1 VAKYEAMKKI
11 KCIILDDEPLAVEL
25 LKNYADKLLQLEVVL
40 ATTDVFEV
48 IGFLQKQTVDLI
60 FIDIQ
65 MPELSGIQLMQMFN
79 KDNYFIV
86 TTAYANYALE
96 SYDYRV
102 VDYLLK
108 PITFDKFHKAVT
120 KLTDFVT
127 LEAKETSSY
136 LFVKVDGKQVK
147 INPEE
152 IYFIEGLSD
161 YIRIHLQ
168 SERLIILDNLK
179 DFINKLPAKDFMRI
193 HKSYI
198 IQLDKIKS
206 IDGNMIYHALGA
218 TPIGETYKSEVKKW
232 VGNKE

>member
-1 VAKYEAMKKI
+1 MKKI

-25 LKNYADKLLQLEVVL
+25 LKSYADKQLQLEVVL

-48 IGFLQKQTVDLI
+48 IDYLQKQTVDLI

-65 MPELSGIQLMQMFN
+65 MPELSGIQVMKMFN

-108 PITFDKFHKAVT
+108 PISFDKFHKSVQ
-120 KLTDFVT
+120 KFTDFVT
-127 LEAKETSSY
+127 LETHNH
-136 LFVKVDGKQVK
+136 LFVKVDGRQVK
-147 INPEE
+147 INPKD
-152 IYFIEGLSD
+152 IIFIEGLSD
-161 YIRIHLQ
+161 YIRIHLLN
-168 SERLIILDNLK
+168 ERLIVLDNLK
-179 DFINKLPAKDFMRI
+179 DFINKLPSKEFMRI

-206 IDGNMIYHALGA
+206 IDGNMIYHDLGS
-218 TPIGETYKSEVKKW
+218 TPIGETYKNEVKKW
-232 VGNKE
+232 IGNRE

>member
-1 VAKYEAMKKI
+1 MKKI

-25 LKNYADKLLQLEVVL
+25 LKSYADKQLQLEVVL
-40 ATTDVFEV
+40 ATTNVFEV
-48 IGFLQKQTVDLI
+48 IDYLQKQTVDLI

-65 MPELSGIQLMQMFN
+65 MPELSGIQVMQMFN

-108 PITFDKFHKAVT
+108 PISFDKFHKSVQ
-120 KLTDFVT
+120 KFTDFVT
-127 LEAKETSSY
+127 LETHNH
-136 LFVKVDGKQVK
+136 LFVKVDGRQVK
-147 INPEE
+147 INPKD
-152 IYFIEGLSD
+152 IIFIEGLSD
-161 YIRIHLQ
+161 YIRIHLLN
-168 SERLIILDNLK
+168 ERLIVLDNLK
-179 DFINKLPAKDFMRI
+179 DFINKLPSKEFMRI

-206 IDGNMIYHALGA
+206 IDGNMIYHDLGS
-218 TPIGETYKSEVKKW
+218 TPIGETYKNEVKKW
-232 VGNKE
+232 IGNRE

>member
-1 VAKYEAMKKI
+1 MKKI
-11 KCIILDDEPLAVEL
+11 KCVIIDDEPLAVEL
-25 LKNYADKLLQLEVVL
+25 LKNYAEKHLQLEVVL
-40 ATTDVFEV
+40 ATTIAFDAVK
-48 IGFLQKQTVDLI
+48 FLQEHSVDLI

-65 MPELSGIQLMQMFN
+65 MPELSGIQVMQMFN

-86 TTAYANYALE
+86 TTAYADYALE

-108 PITFDKFHKAVT
+108 PITFDKFHKAVQ
-120 KLTDFVT
+120 KFTDFAT
-127 LEAKETSSY
+127 LEASDY

-147 INPEE
+147 INPKD

-168 SERLIILDNLK
+168 NERLIVLDNLK
-179 DFINKLPAKDFMRI
+179 DFIHKLPSKAFMRI

-206 IDGNMIYHALGA
+206 IDGNLIYHALGS
-218 TPIGETYKSEVKKW
+218 TPIGETYKSEIRKW
-232 VGNKE
+232 IATKE

>member
-1 VAKYEAMKKI
+1 MKKI

>member
-1 VAKYEAMKKI
+1 MKKI

-25 LKNYADKLLQLEVVL
+25 LKSYADKQLQLEVVL

-48 IGFLQKQTVDLI
+48 IDYLQKQTVDLI

-65 MPELSGIQLMQMFN
+65 MPELSGIQVMQMFN

-102 VDYLLK
+102 IDYLLK
-108 PITFDKFHKAVT
+108 PISFDKFHKSVQ
-120 KLTDFVT
+120 KFTDFVT
-127 LEAKETSSY
+127 LETHNH
-136 LFVKVDGKQVK
+136 LFVKVDGRQVK
-147 INPEE
+147 INPKD
-152 IYFIEGLSD
+152 IIFIEGLSD
-161 YIRIHLQ
+161 YIRIHLPN
-168 SERLIILDNLK
+168 ERLIVLDNLK
-179 DFINKLPAKDFMRI
+179 DFINKLPSKEFMRI

-206 IDGNMIYHALGA
+206 IDGNMIYHDLGS
-218 TPIGETYKSEVKKW
+218 TPIGETYKNEVKKW
-232 VGNKE
+232 IGNRE

>member
-1 VAKYEAMKKI
+1 MKKI

-25 LKNYADKLLQLEVVL
+25 LKSYADKQLQLEVVL

-48 IGFLQKQTVDLI
+48 IDYLQKQTVDLI

-65 MPELSGIQLMQMFN
+65 MPELSGIQVMKMFN

-86 TTAYANYALE
+86 TTAYANYVLE

-108 PITFDKFHKAVT
+108 PISFDKFHKSVQ
-120 KLTDFVT
+120 KFTDFVT
-127 LEAKETSSY
+127 LETHNH
-136 LFVKVDGKQVK
+136 LFVKVDGRQVK
-147 INPEE
+147 INPKD
-152 IYFIEGLSD
+152 IIFIEGLSD
-161 YIRIHLQ
+161 YIRIHLLN
-168 SERLIILDNLK
+168 ERLIVLDNLK
-179 DFINKLPAKDFMRI
+179 DFINKLPSKEFMRI

-206 IDGNMIYHALGA
+206 IDGNMIYHDLGS
-218 TPIGETYKSEVKKW
+218 TPIGETYKNEVKKW
-232 VGNKE
+232 IGNRE

>member
-1 VAKYEAMKKI
+1 MKKI
-11 KCIILDDEPLAVEL
+11 KCIILDDEPLAVDL
-25 LKNYADKLLQLEVVL
+25 LKSYADKQLQLEVVL

-48 IGFLQKQTVDLI
+48 IDYLQKQTVDLI

-108 PITFDKFHKAVT
+108 PISFDKFHKSVQ
-120 KLTDFVT
+120 KFTDFVT
-127 LEAKETSSY
+127 LETNDY
-136 LFVKVDGKQVK
+136 LFVKVDGRQVK
-147 INPEE
+147 INPKD
-152 IYFIEGLSD
+152 IVYIEGLSD
-161 YIRIHLQ
+161 YIRIHLPN
-168 SERLIILDNLK
+168 ERLIVLDNLK
-179 DFINKLPAKDFMRI
+179 EFINKLPSKEFMRI

-206 IDGNMIYHALGA
+206 IDGNMIYHELGS
-218 TPIGETYKSEVKKW
+218 TPIGETYKNEVKKW
-232 VGNKE
+232 IGNRE

>member
-1 VAKYEAMKKI
+1 MKKI

-25 LKNYADKLLQLEVVL
+25 LKSYTDKQLQLEIVL

-48 IGFLQKQTVDLI
+48 IDYLQKQTVDLI

-79 KDNYFIV
+79 KENYFIV
-86 TTAYANYALE
+86 TTAYADYALE

-108 PITFDKFHKAVT
+108 PISFDKFHKSVQKFTA
-120 KLTDFVT
+120 FVT
-127 LEAKETSSY
+127 LENNNR
-136 LFVKVDGKQVK
+136 LFVKVDGRQIK
-147 INPEE
+147 INPKD
-152 IYFIEGLSD
+152 IIFIEGLSD
-161 YIRIHLQ
+161 YIRIHLLN
-168 SERLIILDNLK
+168 ERLIVLDNLK
-179 DFINKLPAKDFMRI
+179 DFINKLPSKEFMRI

-206 IDGNMIYHALGA
+206 IDGNMIYHDLGS
-218 TPIGETYKSEVKKW
+218 TPIGETYKNNVKKW
-232 VGNKE
+232 IGNKE

>member
-1 VAKYEAMKKI
+1 MKKI
-11 KCIILDDEPLAVEL
+11 KCLILDDEPLAVEL
-25 LKNYADKLLQLEVVL
+25 LTKYAEKLLQLEVIL

-48 IGFLQKQTVDLI
+48 IDLLQKQSVDLI

-86 TTAYANYALE
+86 ATAYANYALE

-108 PITFDKFHKAVT
+108 PVTFDKFHKAVT
-120 KLTDFVT
+120 KFTDFVS
-127 LEAKETSSY
+127 LESKEAVDH

-147 INPEE
+147 INPKD

-168 SERLIILDNLK
+168 NERLIVLDNLK
-179 DFINKLPAKDFMRI
+179 DFINKLPSKEFMRI

-206 IDGNMIYHALGA
+206 IDGNMIYHELGF
-218 TPIGETYKSEVKKW
+218 TPIGETYRTEIKKW
-232 VGNKE
+232 IGNKD

>member
-1 VAKYEAMKKI
+1 MKNI
-11 KCIILDDEPLAVEL
+11 KCIILDDEPLAVAL
-25 LKNYADKLLQLEVVL
+25 LKNYAEKLLQLEVVL
-40 ATTDVFEV
+40 ATTEVFEV
-48 IGFLQKQTVDLI
+48 IEFLQKNAVDLI

-108 PITFDKFHKAVT
+108 PISFDKFHKAVS
-120 KLTDFVT
+120 KFNDFVT
-127 LEAKETSSY
+127 LEAKKTNNH

-147 INPEE
+147 ISPDD

-168 SERLIILDNLK
+168 NERLIVLDNLK
-179 DFINKLPAKDFMRI
+179 DFINKLPSNEFMRI

-198 IQLDKIKS
+198 IQLEKIKS
-206 IDGNMIYHALGA
+206 IDGNLIYHALGS
-218 TPIGETYKSEVKKW
+218 TPIGETYKNEIKRWIESK
-232 VGNKE
+232 N

>member
-1 VAKYEAMKKI
+1 MKKI

-25 LKNYADKLLQLEVVL
+25 LKSYADKQLQLEVVL

-48 IGFLQKQTVDLI
+48 IEYLQKKTVDLI

-108 PITFDKFHKAVT
+108 PISFDKFHKSVQ
-120 KLTDFVT
+120 KFTDFVT
-127 LEAKETSSY
+127 LETNDY
-136 LFVKVDGKQVK
+136 LFVKVDGRQVK
-147 INPEE
+147 INPKD
-152 IYFIEGLSD
+152 IVYIEGLSD
-161 YIRIHLQ
+161 YIRIHLPN
-168 SERLIILDNLK
+168 ERLIVLDNLK
-179 DFINKLPAKDFMRI
+179 EFINKLPSKEFMRI

-206 IDGNMIYHALGA
+206 IDGNMIYHELGS
-218 TPIGETYKSEVKKW
+218 TPIGETYKNEVKKW
-232 VGNKE
+232 IGNRE

>member
-1 VAKYEAMKKI
+1 MKKI

-25 LKNYADKLLQLEVVL
+25 LKSYANKLLQLEVVL

-48 IGFLQKQTVDLI
+48 IDYLQKQKVDLI

-65 MPELSGIQLMQMFN
+65 MPELSGIQVMQMFN

-108 PITFDKFHKAVT
+108 PISFDKFHKSIQ
-120 KLTDFVT
+120 KFTDFVT
-127 LEAKETSSY
+127 LENNTH
-136 LFVKVDGKQVK
+136 LFVKVDGRQVK
-147 INPEE
+147 INPKD
-152 IYFIEGLSD
+152 IIFIEGLSD
-161 YIRIHLQ
+161 YIRIHLLN
-168 SERLIILDNLK
+168 ERLIVLDNLK
-179 DFINKLPAKDFMRI
+179 DFINKLPSKEFMRI

-206 IDGNMIYHALGA
+206 IDGNMIYHDLGS
-218 TPIGETYKSEVKKW
+218 TPIGETYKNEVKKW
-232 VGNKE
+232 IGNKE

>member
-1 VAKYEAMKKI
+1 MKKI
-11 KCIILDDEPLAVEL
+11 KCIILDDEPLAVAL
-25 LKNYADKLLQLEVVL
+25 LKNYADKVLPLDVVL
-40 ATTDVFEV
+40 ATTDVFEA
-48 IGFLQKQTVDLI
+48 IEFLQKQSVDLI

-86 TTAYANYALE
+86 ATAYADYALE

-108 PITFDKFHKAVT
+108 PITFDKFHKAVA
-120 KLTDFVT
+120 KFTDFVS
-127 LEAKETSSY
+127 LETSNC

-147 INPEE
+147 INPKD

-168 SERLIILDNLK
+168 NERLIVLDNLK
-179 DFINKLPAKDFMRI
+179 DFINKLPSKEFMRI

-206 IDGNMIYHALGA
+206 IDGNLIYHELGS
-218 TPIGETYKSEVKKW
+218 TPIGETYKTEVKRW
-232 VGNKE
+232 IGNRD

>member
-1 VAKYEAMKKI
+1 MKKI

-25 LKNYADKLLQLEVVL
+25 LKSYAGKQLQLEVVL
-40 ATTDVFEV
+40 ATTDVFEA
-48 IGFLQKQTVDLI
+48 IDHLQKQTIDLV

-86 TTAYANYALE
+86 TTAYADYALQ

-108 PITFDKFHKAVT
+108 PISFDKFHKAIQ
-120 KLTDFVT
+120 KFTDFVT
-127 LEAKETSSY
+127 LEANPH
-136 LFVKVDGKQVK
+136 LFVKVDGRQVK
-147 INPEE
+147 INPED
-152 IYFIEGLSD
+152 IIFIEGLSD
-161 YIRIHLQ
+161 YIRIHLAN
-168 SERLIILDNLK
+168 ERFIVLDNLK
-179 DFINKLPAKDFMRI
+179 DFINRLPAKEFMRI

-198 IQLDKIKS
+198 IRLDKIKS
-206 IDGNMIYHALGA
+206 IDGNLVYHTSGSI
-218 TPIGETYKSEVKKW
+218 PIGETYKQEVKKW

>member
-1 VAKYEAMKKI
+1 MKKI

-25 LKNYADKLLQLEVVL
+25 LKSYADKQLQLEVVL

-48 IGFLQKQTVDLI
+48 IDYLQKQTVDLI

-108 PITFDKFHKAVT
+108 PISFDKFHKSAQ
-120 KLTDFVT
+120 KFTDFVT
-127 LEAKETSSY
+127 LETHNH
-136 LFVKVDGKQVK
+136 LFVKVDGRQVK
-147 INPEE
+147 INPKD
-152 IYFIEGLSD
+152 IIFIEGLSD
-161 YIRIHLQ
+161 YIRIHMPN
-168 SERLIILDNLK
+168 ERLVVLDNLK
-179 DFINKLPAKDFMRI
+179 DFINKLPSKEFMRI

-206 IDGNMIYHALGA
+206 IDGNMIYHELGS
-218 TPIGETYKSEVKKW
+218 TPIGETYKNEVKKW
-232 VGNKE
+232 IGNKE

>member
-1 VAKYEAMKKI
+1 MKKI

-25 LKNYADKLLQLEVVL
+25 LKSYADKQLQLEVVL

-48 IGFLQKQTVDLI
+48 IEYLQKKTVDLI

-108 PITFDKFHKAVT
+108 PISFDKFHKSVQ
-120 KLTDFVT
+120 KFTDFVT
-127 LEAKETSSY
+127 LETHNH
-136 LFVKVDGKQVK
+136 LFVKVDGRQVK
-147 INPEE
+147 INPKD
-152 IYFIEGLSD
+152 IIFIEGLSD
-161 YIRIHLQ
+161 YIRIHLPN
-168 SERLIILDNLK
+168 ERLIVLDNLK
-179 DFINKLPAKDFMRI
+179 DFINKLPSKEFMRI

-206 IDGNMIYHALGA
+206 IDGNMIYHDLGS
-218 TPIGETYKSEVKKW
+218 TPIGETYKNEVKKW
-232 VGNKE
+232 IGNKE

>member
-1 VAKYEAMKKI
+1 MKKI

-48 IGFLQKQTVDLI
+48 IELLQKQTVDLI

-120 KLTDFVT
+120 KFTDFVT
-127 LEAKETSSY
+127 LESKETSNY

-147 INPEE
+147 INPKD
-152 IYFIEGLSD
+152 IVFIEGLSD

-168 SERLIILDNLK
+168 NERLIVLDNLK
-179 DFINKLPAKDFMRI
+179 DFINKLPLKEFMRI

-206 IDGNMIYHALGA
+206 IDGNLIYHDLGS
-218 TPIGETYKSEVKKW
+218 TPIGETYKSEIKKW
-232 VGNKE
+232 VGNKD

>member
-1 VAKYEAMKKI
+1 MKKI

-25 LKNYADKLLQLEVVL
+25 LKSYADKQLQLEVVL

-48 IGFLQKQTVDLI
+48 IDYLQKQTADLI

-108 PITFDKFHKAVT
+108 PISFDKFHKSVQ
-120 KLTDFVT
+120 KFTDFVT
-127 LEAKETSSY
+127 LETHNH
-136 LFVKVDGKQVK
+136 LFVKVDGRQVK
-147 INPEE
+147 INPKD
-152 IYFIEGLSD
+152 IIFIEGLSD
-161 YIRIHLQ
+161 YIRIHMPN
-168 SERLIILDNLK
+168 ERLVVLDNLK
-179 DFINKLPAKDFMRI
+179 DFINKLPSKEFMRI

-206 IDGNMIYHALGA
+206 IDGNMIYHELGS
-218 TPIGETYKSEVKKW
+218 TPIGETYKNEVKKW
-232 VGNKE
+232 IGNKE